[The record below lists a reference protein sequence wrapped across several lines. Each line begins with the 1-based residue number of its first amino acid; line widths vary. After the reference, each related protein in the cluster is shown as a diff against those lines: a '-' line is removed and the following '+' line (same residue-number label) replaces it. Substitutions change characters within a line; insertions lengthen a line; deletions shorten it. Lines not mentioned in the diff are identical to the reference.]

1 MKAHLI
7 ALLSFCCFSIVL
19 TANRHP
25 GDTLFPTEVVHAYFS
40 LNGFPAKANHL
51 CCAMDKEKFQSKT
64 LGQSLSP
71 RVMRTCRLIFQTSSQ
86 AVVSVWLRD
95 AETSHDYYV
104 YLTYEGCWKMRDIR
118 TFQKVEETRKRLKE
132 LNALSKDQISKGLDT
147 SSGRTLKFEQA
158 NLELQIAPDSSI
170 KANLK
175 AKQKDFNAL
184 VNYLKTKKYFDSGD
198 SLLTAI
204 NADKKARAL
213 MDKCLI
219 REVTRSKTNPHVFHF
234 IIGGVGDNVVGFL
247 YNDAPSPVKN
257 TPDFT
262 DQENY
267 LHRSVPMPHENG
279 YIIVDRIDLRW
290 YLFKST

>member
-1 MKAHLI
+1 MKAQLI
-7 ALLSFCCFSIVL
+7 ALITFCCFSIAL

-25 GDTLFPTEVVHAYFS
+25 GDTLFPTEVVQAYFS
-40 LNGFPAKANHL
+40 IDGFPAKANHL

-71 RVMRTCRLIFQTSSQ
+71 RVIRTCRLIFQNTSQ
-86 AVVSVWLRD
+86 AVVAVWLRD

-132 LNALSKDQISKGLDT
+132 LNALSKDELGKGTDST
-147 SSGRTLKFEQA
+147 TGRTLKFEQA
-158 NLELQIAPDSSI
+158 NLDLQIAPDSVI
-170 KANLK
+170 KAHLT

-184 VNYLKTKKYFDSGD
+184 VSYLKKKKYFETGD
-198 SLLTAI
+198 SLLTVI
-204 NADKKARAL
+204 NSDKKARSL

-219 REVTRSKTNPHVFHF
+219 REVTRSKNNPNIYHF
-234 IIGGVGDNVVGFL
+234 IIGGIGDNVVGFL
-247 YNDAPSPVKN
+247 YNDTPTPLKN

-262 DQENY
+262 DQENF

-279 YIIVDRIDLRW
+279 YIILDRIDLRW